1 MANQSMIEGIQVLKN
16 NGIARIHFAHAKQN
30 AFPATHLKALQTA
43 FEEVSKDDG
52 IHVIVLQ
59 SDPAKAFCAGASFDE
74 LLAVKTQEEGK
85 AFFMGFANVI
95 NAMRQCPQP
104 IIGRIHGKAVGGGV
118 GLIAACDYTLATTYA
133 EVKLSEIA
141 IGIGPFVIAPAVLR
155 KIGTAA
161 LSELSLTA
169 HAWKSADWAHA
180 KGLLSELHS
189 DFDALEQAVAQHANR
204 LAAYTPEAVAEL
216 KKALWKGTEDWDNLL
231 EHNAAVSGRLVLSE
245 RTQQTLHQ
253 IKSKS

>member
-1 MANQSMIEGIQVLKN
+1 MANQSMIEGIKVLKN

-43 FEEVSKDDG
+43 FEEVSNDDG

-74 LLAVKTQEEGK
+74 LLAVKTPDEGK

-169 HAWKSADWAHA
+169 HAWKSADWAYA

-216 KKALWKGTEDWDNLL
+216 KKSLWKGTEDWDNVL
-231 EHNAAVSGRLVLSE
+231 EHNAAVSGRLVLSK

>member
-16 NGIARIHFAHAKQN
+16 NGIARVHFAHGKQN
-30 AFPATHLKALQTA
+30 AFTATHLKALQTA
-43 FEEVSKDDG
+43 FEEVSNDDG

-74 LLAVKTQEEGK
+74 LLAVKTPEEGK

-216 KKALWKGTEDWDNLL
+216 KKALWKGTEDWDNVL
-231 EHNAAVSGRLVLSE
+231 EHNAAVSGRLVLSK

>member
-1 MANQSMIEGIQVLKN
+1 MANQPMTEGIQVLKDSAV
-16 NGIARIHFAHAKQN
+16 ARIHFAHAKQN

-43 FEEVSKDDG
+43 FEEVSNDDD

-59 SDPAKAFCAGASFDE
+59 SDPAMAFCAGASFDE
-74 LLAVKTQEEGK
+74 LLAVKTPEEGK
-85 AFFMGFANVI
+85 AFFMGFAKVI
-95 NAMRQCPQP
+95 NAMRRCSQP

-118 GLIAACDYTLATTYA
+118 GLIAACDYALATTHT
-133 EVKLSEIA
+133 EIKLSEIA
-141 IGIGPFVIAPAVLR
+141 IGIGPFVIAPAVFR

-161 LSELSLTA
+161 LSELSLTP

-189 DFDALEQAVAQHANR
+189 DFDALEEAVAKHANR
-204 LAAYTPEAVAEL
+204 LAAYTPQAVAEL
-216 KKALWKGTEDWDNLL
+216 KKALWSGTEDWDNLL

-245 RTQQTLHQ
+245 QTQQTLHQ
-253 IKSKS
+253 LKSKS

>member
-16 NGIARIHFAHAKQN
+16 DGIARIHFAHAKQN

-43 FEEVSKDDG
+43 FEEVSNDDG
-52 IHVIVLQ
+52 VHVIVLQ

-74 LLAVKTQEEGK
+74 LLAVKTPEEGK

>member
-1 MANQSMIEGIQVLKN
+1 MIEGIQVLKN
-16 NGIARIHFAHAKQN
+16 NGIARIHFAHGKQN

-43 FEEVSKDDG
+43 FEEVSNDDG

-74 LLAVKTQEEGK
+74 LLAVKTPEEGK

-216 KKALWKGTEDWDNLL
+216 KKALWKGTEDWDNVL
-231 EHNAAVSGRLVLSE
+231 EHNAAVSGRLVLSK

>member
-1 MANQSMIEGIQVLKN
+1 MANQPTTEGIQVLKD
-16 NGIARIHFAHAKQN
+16 NGVARIHFAHNKQN
-30 AFPATHLKALQTA
+30 AFPATHLKALQAA
-43 FEEVSKDDG
+43 FEEVSKDSD
-52 IHVIVLQ
+52 IHVIILQ

-74 LLAVKTQEEGK
+74 LFAVKTPEEGK

-95 NAMRQCPQP
+95 NAMRRCPQP

-118 GLIAACDYTLATTYA
+118 GLIAACDYAIATTHT

-161 LSELSLTA
+161 LSELSLAA
-169 HAWKSADWAHA
+169 HAWKSADWAHT
-180 KGLLSELHS
+180 KGLLSELYS
-189 DFDALEQAVAQHANR
+189 DFDSLEEAVMRHANR
-204 LAAYTPEAVAEL
+204 IAAYTPQAVAEL

-253 IKSKS
+253 LKSKS

>member
-16 NGIARIHFAHAKQN
+16 DGIARIHFAHAKQN

-43 FEEVSKDDG
+43 FEEVSNDDSS
-52 IHVIVLQ
+52 HVIVLQ

-74 LLAVKTQEEGK
+74 LLAVKTPEEGK

-95 NAMRQCPQP
+95 NAMRQCPKP

-155 KIGTAA
+155 KIGTSA
-161 LSELSLTA
+161 LSELSLAA
-169 HAWKSADWAHA
+169 HTWKSANWAHA

-189 DFDALEQAVAQHANR
+189 DFDTLEEAVVQHANR
-204 LAAYTPEAVAEL
+204 LAAYTPQAVAEL
-216 KKALWKGTEDWDNLL
+216 KKSLWKGTEDWDNLL
-231 EHNAAVSGRLVLSE
+231 EHNAAVSGRLVLSD

>member
-1 MANQSMIEGIQVLKN
+1 MVNQSMTEGIKVLKSA
-16 NGIARIHFAHAKQN
+16 GIARIHFAHAKQN
-30 AFPATHLKALQTA
+30 AFPATHLKDLCAA
-43 FEEVSKDDG
+43 FEEVSSDDN
-52 IHVIVLQ
+52 IHAIVLQ

-74 LLAVKTQEEGK
+74 LLAVKTPEEGK

-95 NAMRQCPQP
+95 NAMRRCPQP

-118 GLIAACDYTLATTYA
+118 GLIAACDYALATTQT

-161 LSELSLTA
+161 LSELSLA
-169 HAWKSADWAHA
+169 ANAWKSADWAHA

-189 DFDALEQAVAQHANR
+189 DFDSLEKAVVQHANR
-204 LAAYTPEAVAEL
+204 LSAYTPQAVAEL

-231 EHNAAVSGRLVLSE
+231 EHNAAVSGQLVLSK
-245 RTQQTLHQ
+245 RTQQTLQ
-253 IKSKS
+253 QLNSK

>member
-1 MANQSMIEGIQVLKN
+1 MANQPMMEGIQVLKD
-16 NGIARIHFAHAKQN
+16 NGVARIHFAHHKQN
-30 AFPATHLKALQTA
+30 AFPVTHLKALQTS
-43 FEEVSKDDG
+43 FDEVSNDDDV
-52 IHVIVLQ
+52 HVVVLQ

-74 LLAVKTQEEGK
+74 LLTIKTPEEGK

-95 NAMRQCPQP
+95 NAMRRCPQP

-118 GLIAACDYTLATTYA
+118 GLIAACDYALATTQT

-161 LSELSLTA
+161 LSELSLAA
-169 HAWKSADWAHA
+169 HAWKSAEWAHA

-189 DFDALEQAVAQHANR
+189 DFDALEEAVAQHANR
-204 LAAYTPEAVAEL
+204 LAAYTPQAVAEL

-231 EHNAAVSGRLVLSE
+231 KHNAAVSGRLILSE

-253 IKSKS
+253 LKSKS

>member
-1 MANQSMIEGIQVLKN
+1 MVNQSMTEGIKVLKSA
-16 NGIARIHFAHAKQN
+16 GIARIHFAHPKQN
-30 AFPATHLKALQTA
+30 AFPATHLKDLCAA
-43 FEEVSKDDG
+43 FEEVSSDDN

-74 LLAVKTQEEGK
+74 LLAVKTPEEGK

-95 NAMRQCPQP
+95 NAMRRCPQP

-118 GLIAACDYTLATTYA
+118 GLIAACDYALATTQT

-161 LSELSLTA
+161 LSELSLA
-169 HAWKSADWAHA
+169 ANAWKSADWAHA

-189 DFDALEQAVAQHANR
+189 DFDSLEEAVTQHANR
-204 LAAYTPEAVAEL
+204 LAAYTPQALAEL
-216 KKALWKGTEDWDNLL
+216 KKVLWKGTEDWDNLL
-231 EHNAAVSGRLVLSE
+231 EHNAAVSGGLVLSE

-253 IKSKS
+253 LKSKS

>member
-1 MANQSMIEGIQVLKN
+1 MVNQSMTEGIKVLKSA
-16 NGIARIHFAHAKQN
+16 GIARIHFAHAKQN
-30 AFPATHLKALQTA
+30 AFPATHLKDLCAA
-43 FEEVSKDDG
+43 FEEVSSDDN
-52 IHVIVLQ
+52 IHAIVLQ

-74 LLAVKTQEEGK
+74 LLAVKTPEEGK

-95 NAMRQCPQP
+95 NAMRRCPQP

-118 GLIAACDYTLATTYA
+118 GLIAACDYALATIHT

-161 LSELSLTA
+161 LSELSLA
-169 HAWKSADWAHA
+169 ANAWKSADWAHA

-189 DFDALEQAVAQHANR
+189 DFDSLEKAVVQHANR
-204 LAAYTPEAVAEL
+204 LSAYTPQAVAEL

-231 EHNAAVSGRLVLSE
+231 EHNAAVSGQLVLSK
-245 RTQQTLHQ
+245 RTQQTLQ
-253 IKSKS
+253 QLNSK

>member
-1 MANQSMIEGIQVLKN
+1 MANQSMTEGILVLKSA
-16 NGIARIHFAHAKQN
+16 GIARIHFAHAKQN
-30 AFPATHLKALQTA
+30 AFPATHLEALGAA
-43 FEEVSKDDG
+43 FEDVSNDED
-52 IHVIVLQ
+52 IQVIVLQ

-74 LLAVKTQEEGK
+74 LLAVKTPEEGK

-95 NAMRQCPQP
+95 NAMRKCPQP
-104 IIGRIHGKAVGGGV
+104 IIGRIHGRAVGGGV
-118 GLIAACDYTLATTYA
+118 GLIAACDYVLATVQA

-141 IGIGPFVIAPAVLR
+141 IGIGPFVIAPVVLR

-161 LSELSLTA
+161 LSELSLAA

-189 DFDALEQAVAQHANR
+189 DFESLEEAVEQHANR
-204 LAAYTPEAVAEL
+204 LAEYAPQAVAEL
-216 KKALWKGTEDWDNLL
+216 KKALWKGTEDWENLL

-245 RTQQTLHQ
+245 RTQQTLQ
-253 IKSKS
+253 QLKSKS

>member
-16 NGIARIHFAHAKQN
+16 NGIARVHFAHGKQN
-30 AFPATHLKALQTA
+30 AFTATHLKALQTA
-43 FEEVSKDDG
+43 FEEVSNDDG

-74 LLAVKTQEEGK
+74 LLAVKTPDEGK

-189 DFDALEQAVAQHANR
+189 DFDTLEEAVTQHANR
-204 LAAYTPEAVAEL
+204 LAAYTPQAVAEL

-231 EHNAAVSGRLVLSE
+231 EHNAEVSGLLVLSE

-253 IKSKS
+253 FKSKS

>member
-16 NGIARIHFAHAKQN
+16 NGIARIHFAHGKQN

-43 FEEVSKDDG
+43 FEEVSNDDG

-74 LLAVKTQEEGK
+74 LLAVKTPEEGK

-180 KGLLSELHS
+180 KGLLSELYS

-216 KKALWKGTEDWDNLL
+216 KKALWKGTEDWDNVL
-231 EHNAAVSGRLVLSE
+231 EHNAAVSGRLVLSK

>member
-1 MANQSMIEGIQVLKN
+1 MANQPMTEGIQVLKDN
-16 NGIARIHFAHAKQN
+16 AVARIHFAHDKQN
-30 AFPATHLKALQTA
+30 AFPANHLKALQLA
-43 FEEVSKDDG
+43 LEKVSNDSD

-59 SDPAKAFCAGASFDE
+59 SDPSKAFCAGASFDE
-74 LLAVKTQEEGK
+74 LLAVKTPEEGK

-95 NAMRQCPQP
+95 NAMRRCPQP

-118 GLIAACDYTLATTYA
+118 GLVAACDYALATSQT

-141 IGIGPFVIAPAVLR
+141 IGIGPFVVAPAVLR

-161 LSELSLTA
+161 LSELSLAA

-180 KGLLSELHS
+180 KGLLSELYS
-189 DFDALEQAVAQHANR
+189 DFDTLEEAVTQHANR
-204 LAAYTPEAVAEL
+204 LAAYTPQALTEL
-216 KKALWKGTEDWDNLL
+216 KKALWKGTDDWDNLL
-231 EHNAAVSGRLVLSE
+231 ENNAAVSGSLVLSE

-253 IKSKS
+253 FKSKS

>member
-1 MANQSMIEGIQVLKN
+1 MANQPMKEGIQVLKDSAV
-16 NGIARIHFAHAKQN
+16 ARIHFAHRKQN
-30 AFPATHLKALQTA
+30 AFPATHLKALEAA
-43 FEEVSKDDG
+43 FEEVSIDDG
-52 IHVIVLQ
+52 VHVIVLQ

-74 LLAVKTQEEGK
+74 LLAVKTPEEGK

-95 NAMRQCPQP
+95 NAMRRCPQP

-118 GLIAACDYTLATTYA
+118 GLIAACDYALATIQT

-161 LSELSLTA
+161 LSELSFSA
-169 HAWKSADWAHA
+169 HTWKSADWAQA

-189 DFDALEQAVAQHANR
+189 DFNALEEAVAQHANR
-204 LAAYTPEAVAEL
+204 LAAYTPQAVTEL

-231 EHNAAVSGRLVLSE
+231 EHNAAVSGRLVLSK
-245 RTQQTLHQ
+245 RTQKTLHQ
-253 IKSKS
+253 LKSKS

>member
-1 MANQSMIEGIQVLKN
+1 MANQPMMEGIQVLKD
-16 NGIARIHFAHAKQN
+16 NGVARIHFAHDKQN
-30 AFPATHLKALQTA
+30 AFPATHLNALQAA
-43 FEEVSKDDG
+43 FEGVSNDDDV
-52 IHVIVLQ
+52 HVVVLQ

-74 LLAVKTQEEGK
+74 LLAVKTPEEGK

-95 NAMRQCPQP
+95 NAMRRCPQP

-118 GLIAACDYTLATTYA
+118 GLIAACDYALATTHT

-161 LSELSLTA
+161 LSELSLAA

-189 DFDALEQAVAQHANR
+189 DFDALEEAVTQHANR
-204 LAAYTPEAVAEL
+204 LAAYTPQAVAEL
-216 KKALWKGTEDWDNLL
+216 KKSLWKGTEDWDNLL
-231 EHNAAVSGRLVLSE
+231 ENNAAVSGRLVLSE

-253 IKSKS
+253 LKSKS